1 MKRKNVQYVL
11 LLLGVVLLSCN
22 QTPID
27 DGNYLPPVG
36 RFTYYSTVEIDSAAS
51 ACGVDSCVINLP
63 WLNNKINAFLKD
75 SAERK
80 KKIETS
86 LWIEIVTHKN
96 FETEEINTYM
106 ECYLEDYE
114 EGGTLWLDCA
124 GDTIYKDPDYC
135 LSMGDTTSD
144 FVWFIDV
151 LNNSG
156 ITDEQKIVDINFGY
170 ECGGI

>member
-1 MKRKNVQYVL
+1 M
-11 LLLGVVLLSCN
+11 
-22 QTPID
+22 
-27 DGNYLPPVG
+27 
-36 RFTYYSTVEIDSAAS
+36 
-51 ACGVDSCVINLP
+51 DSCVINLP
-63 WLNNKINAFLKD
+63 WLNDKINVFLKD
-75 SAERK
+75 SVERK
-80 KKIETS
+80 KEIGTT
-86 LWIEIVTHKN
+86 LRMEIVIHEN
-96 FETEEINTYM
+96 SETKEINTYF
-106 ECYLEDYE
+106 ECYFEDYA

-170 ECGGI
+170 DYECGGI